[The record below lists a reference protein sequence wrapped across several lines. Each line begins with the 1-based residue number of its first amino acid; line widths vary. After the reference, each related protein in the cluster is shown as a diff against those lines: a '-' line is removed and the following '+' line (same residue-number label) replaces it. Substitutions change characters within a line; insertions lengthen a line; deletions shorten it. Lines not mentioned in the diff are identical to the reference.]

1 MSNEVTELKASAIPE
16 AELNWTKLTV
26 ERDDEPALTFT
37 GVQIASARSS
47 GDRGH
52 PDFSGST
59 GRWTVLKLYRT
70 KGGKLVGARIERTQW
85 QGEQDQHEGIVCEAE
100 SEIVEFFG
108 HGLLAKELY
117 SEAEINTAVDVA

>member
-1 MSNEVTELKASAIPE
+1 MSNEVTELKASTIPE

-37 GVQIASARSS
+37 GVQIASARSF

-85 QGEQDQHEGIVCEAE
+85 QGEQDQHEGIVCETA

-108 HGLLAKELY
+108 HSRLAKELY
-117 SEAEINTAVDVA
+117 SEAEINTAIDVA